1 MSAQLLSHV
10 GLFAIPWSVAR
21 QAPLSIV
28 FPRQEY
34 WSSLPFPTPG
44 NLPDPGIEPKSP
56 ESPALSGGFLTASA
70 TWEAQELGV
79 SLYQK

>member
-1 MSAQLLSHV
+1 MIL
-10 GLFAIPWSVAR
+10 WTVAR

-34 WSSLPFPTPG
+34 WSRLPFPTPG
-44 NLPDPGIEPKSP
+44 DLPEPGVEPTSP
-56 ESPALSGGFLTASA
+56 ESPALAGRFFTTNA
-70 TWEAQELGV
+70 TWAAQELGV